1 MDPTLAPVLASAEDE
16 EWDAEGFEIPSLN
29 KAKGLTG
36 RNERTLADN
45 SSKSSLHKVKG
56 ISENIYL
63 GPHGA
68 KPIQSKQQEV
78 NSSAKKLWLKQKLK
92 DAEKKVALP
101 GHGHEK

>member
-1 MDPTLAPVLASAEDE
+1 MDPTLAPVLASAKDE
-16 EWDAEGFEIPSLN
+16 EWDAEGFEIPSLH
-29 KAKGLTG
+29 KAKGVSG
-36 RNERTLADN
+36 RKERTKADN

-56 ISENIYL
+56 ISEHIYL

-78 NSSAKKLWLKQKLK
+78 NSSAKKQWLKQKPK
-92 DAEKKVALP
+92 DADKKVALP